1 MLRSLNDFWTVK
13 CSNVLIENSPA
24 VAFEGFELSALC
36 SCKRPGRA
44 ACSPKPD
51 HGHHGD
57 AGCHGDLGHH
67 GHHHDD
73 EGEDEDIQM
82 IKKM

>member
-24 VAFEGFELSALC
+24 AAFEGFELSALC

-51 HGHHGD
+51 HGHHRD
-57 AGCHGDLGHH
+57 AGLH
-67 GHHHDD
+67 GHHHDA
-73 EGEDEDIQM
+73 EGEDIQM